1 MTWTD
6 FKNDLNM
13 SFNEFKWPKL
23 ILNNLNMPFNA
34 FNWLVITLTNF
45 KWRQ

>member
-23 ILNNLNMPFNA
+23 ILNNLNWFLMH
-34 FNWLVITLTNF
+34 LTDFYLCLSTSNDF
-45 KWRQ
+45 